1 MNFLTLF
8 TDQLPTK
15 SNSFIY
21 LFFKPFTMYFK
32 KFFLFFTLLFLL
44 IGCNS
49 KDKKR
54 LALLKT
60 SQLSYAM
67 QPRLDSLPK
76 LSAAY
81 INQKKNA
88 IEHFFIKNWGND
100 FENVSFLVAQNGQ
113 IIYEKYNGFADKENN
128 ILNSPETP
136 LHIASVSKVLTASA
150 ILKLIDAN
158 KLKLDDF
165 FILYFPKFPYAD
177 VTIRSL
183 LNHRS
188 GIRKYGYF
196 IDDKTIWK
204 KSDAIT
210 NQDILT
216 ILETKNI
223 TKEYKTDTHFSYC
236 NTNYVLLALLI
247 ERITGMRY
255 KLAMKKIIFEP
266 LGMTHT
272 FVFDDESGK
281 ETATPSYKGNYR
293 KYAFDFLDA
302 VYGDKNIYSTPRDLL
317 KFDLARN
324 APNFLSKSLL
334 KEVYEGYSYESK
346 GTKNYGLGIR
356 MHEWATGQK
365 MYYHNG
371 WWHGNTSTYI
381 TLIKEK
387 AVIIALSNKF
397 THKTYKL
404 KCISSL
410 FGDYPFTMQKST
422 VDGE

>member
-1 MNFLTLF
+1 MY
-8 TDQLPTK
+8 TK
-15 SNSFIY
+15 NSLL
-21 LFFKPFTMYFK
+21 LFFSI
-32 KFFLFFTLLFLL
+32 FLMFS
-44 IGCNS
+44 CNS
-49 KDKKR
+49 KEKKE
-54 LALLKT
+54 LDLPKK
-60 SQLSYAM
+60 SQLAYAM
-67 QPRLDSLPK
+67 QPPPDSLPK
-76 LSAAY
+76 LSEKY
-81 INQKKNA
+81 IANKRNA
-88 IEHFFIKNWGND
+88 IQHFFTKNWGTD
-100 FENVSFLVAQNGQ
+100 FENVSFLVAQNGH
-113 IIYEKYNGFADKENN
+113 IIFEKYNGFADKENN

-150 ILKLIDAN
+150 ILKLVDAQ
-158 KLKLDDF
+158 KIKLDDYF
-165 FILYFPKFPYAD
+165 VTYFPKFPYPD
-177 VTIRSL
+177 VTIRTL

-196 IDDKTIWK
+196 VDDKSIWK
-204 KSDAIT
+204 KSNTLT

-223 TKEYKTDTHFSYC
+223 AKEYKTDTHFNYC

-266 LGMTHT
+266 LEMKNT
-272 FVFDDESGK
+272 FVFDDESGV

-324 APNFLSKSLL
+324 SPNFLSKVLL
-334 KEVYEGYSYESK
+334 AQVYKGYSYESK

-356 MHEWATGQK
+356 MHEWETGQK
-365 MYYHNG
+365 MFYHNG
-371 WWHGNTSTYI
+371 WWHGNTSSYI
-381 TLIKEK
+381 TLKNEN

-397 THKTYKL
+397 TRKTYRL

-410 FGDYPFTMQKST
+410 FGDYPFKMEKDS

>member
-1 MNFLTLF
+1 
-8 TDQLPTK
+8 
-15 SNSFIY
+15 
-21 LFFKPFTMYFK
+21 MYFK
-32 KFFLFFTLLFLL
+32 KLLSFFILLFLL
-44 IGCNS
+44 ISCNS
-49 KDKKR
+49 KEKKR
-54 LALLKT
+54 LALLKKT
-60 SQLSYAM
+60 QFSYAM
-67 QPRLDSLPK
+67 QPREDSLPK
-76 LSAAY
+76 LSKGY
-81 INQKKNA
+81 IENKRNA
-88 IEHFFIKNWGND
+88 IQNFFNKNWGTN

-113 IIYEKYNGFADKENN
+113 IIFEKYNGFADKENN
-128 ILNSPETP
+128 ILNSPDTP

-150 ILKLIDAN
+150 ILKLIDA
-158 KLKLDDF
+158 KKIKLDDY
-165 FILYFPKFPYAD
+165 FITYFPEFPYPD
-177 VTIRSL
+177 VTIRTL

-196 IDDKTIWK
+196 VDDATIWK
-204 KSDAIT
+204 KSKELT
-210 NQDILT
+210 NDDILT

-223 TKEYKTDTHFSYC
+223 TKEYKTNTHFSYC

-266 LGMTHT
+266 LGMKHT

-281 ETATPSYKGNYR
+281 EIATPSYKGNYR

-324 APNFLSKSLL
+324 APGFLSKSLL
-334 KEVYEGYSYESK
+334 KEVYKGYSYESK

-356 MHEWATGQK
+356 MHEWETGQK

-371 WWHGNTSTYI
+371 WWHGNTSSYI
-381 TLIKEK
+381 TLIKEN

-410 FGDYPFTMQKST
+410 FGDYPFKMEKDS
-422 VDGE
+422 VIVE

>member
-1 MNFLTLF
+1 MCLKNLFSFFIITLI
-8 TDQLPTK
+8 L
-15 SNSFIY
+15 SS
-21 LFFKPFTMYFK
+21 
-32 KFFLFFTLLFLL
+32 
-44 IGCNS
+44 CNS
-49 KDKKR
+49 KEKKR
-54 LALLKT
+54 LAQLQK
-60 SQLSYAM
+60 SQLIYAM
-67 QPRLDSLPK
+67 HPRTDSLPK
-76 LSAAY
+76 LTVSY
-81 INQKKNA
+81 IANKKNA
-88 IEHFFIKNWGND
+88 IEHFFEKNWGSN

-128 ILNSPETP
+128 ILNSADTP
-136 LHIASVSKVLTASA
+136 LHIASVTKVLTASA
-150 ILKLIDAN
+150 ILKLVDAK
-158 KLKLDDF
+158 KLKLTNF
-165 FILYFPKFPYAD
+165 FISYFPEFPYPD
-177 VTIRSL
+177 VTIKSL

-196 IDDKTIWK
+196 VDDKTIWK
-204 KSDAIT
+204 KSKEIT

-216 ILETKNI
+216 ILETQNI

-266 LGMTHT
+266 LGMKNT

-324 APNFLSKSLL
+324 APDFLSSSLL
-334 KEVYEGYSYESK
+334 KQMYKGYSYESK

-356 MHEWATGQK
+356 MHEWTTGQK

-371 WWHGNTSTYI
+371 WWHGNTSSYI
-381 TLIKEK
+381 TLINEN

-410 FGDYPFTMQKST
+410 FGDYPFKMNTEGAES
-422 VDGE
+422 E